1 MANQFKKYAPNFVFF
16 IIDLI
21 FIYDISKE
29 NNKL

>member
-1 MANQFKKYAPNFVFF
+1 MANQFKKYKTNFAFF